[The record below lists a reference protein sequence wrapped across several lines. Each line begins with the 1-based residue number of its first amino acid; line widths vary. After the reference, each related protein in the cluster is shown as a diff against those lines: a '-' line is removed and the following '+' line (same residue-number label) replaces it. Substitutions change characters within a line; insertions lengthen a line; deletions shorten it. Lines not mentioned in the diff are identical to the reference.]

1 MRIIFMGTPEFSV
14 PALEQ
19 LHAAG
24 HDICAV
30 YTRPPAKKGRGM
42 AEQTSPVHQ
51 AALALG
57 VPVLTPT
64 SFKSTAEIEQLA
76 AFQADLCVV
85 VAYGLILPQAVLDIP
100 QYGCWN
106 IHASLLP
113 RWRGAA
119 PIQRAIMAGDTQT
132 GICIMQ
138 MEAGLDTG
146 PVLLQNSLP
155 IHALDTAQD
164 LHDKLMFMG
173 AQEIVK
179 AVAMQGR
186 LIPQIQSETGVTY
199 ADKISKQEAQIDWS
213 QSAQQIC
220 QHIHGLSPFPGA
232 WTQAGETRLKILQ
245 AETVALAADKAPAQA
260 GEVLDDM
267 ALIACGQGAIRPVRV
282 QRAGKPAMALADFQR
297 GAGLDKGVI
306 LS

>member
-1 MRIIFMGTPEFSV
+1 MRIIFMGTPDFSV

-24 HDICAV
+24 HEICAV

-57 VPVLTPT
+57 VPVLNPT
-64 SFKSTAEIEQLA
+64 SFKSMEEIDQLA
-76 AFQADLCVV
+76 AFKADLCVV

-100 QYGCWN
+100 KYGCWN

-119 PIQRAIMAGDTQT
+119 PIQRAIMAGDAQT

-146 PVLLQNSLP
+146 PVLLEHSLS
-155 IHALDTAQD
+155 IQLSDTAQD
-164 LHDKLMFMG
+164 LHDKLMLLG

-179 AVAMQGR
+179 AVEMKDTLKPR
-186 LIPQIQSETGVTY
+186 PQSETGVTY
-199 ADKISKQEAQIDWS
+199 ADKISKQEAKIDWT
-213 QSAQQIC
+213 QSAQEIC

-232 WTQAGETRLKILQ
+232 WTQADETRLKILQ
-245 AETVALAADKAPAQA
+245 AEIVALDADKAHVQA

-267 ALIACGQGAIRPVRV
+267 ALIACGQGAIRPVRL
-282 QRAGKPAMALADFQR
+282 QRAGKPAMALSDFQR
-297 GAGLDKGVI
+297 GAALKKGLV
-306 LS
+306 LA

>member
-42 AEQTSPVHQ
+42 TEQTSPVHQ

-113 RWRGAA
+113 RWRGRRPFNA
-119 PIQRAIMAGDTQT
+119 
-132 GICIMQ
+132 
-138 MEAGLDTG
+138 
-146 PVLLQNSLP
+146 
-155 IHALDTAQD
+155 
-164 LHDKLMFMG
+164 
-173 AQEIVK
+173 
-179 AVAMQGR
+179 R
-186 LIPQIQSETGVTY
+186 LWRGT
-199 ADKISKQEAQIDWS
+199 
-213 QSAQQIC
+213 
-220 QHIHGLSPFPGA
+220 H
-232 WTQAGETRLKILQ
+232 
-245 AETVALAADKAPAQA
+245 
-260 GEVLDDM
+260 
-267 ALIACGQGAIRPVRV
+267 
-282 QRAGKPAMALADFQR
+282 KPAFASCKWRR
-297 GAGLDKGVI
+297 GWIQGLFYCKTACQFT
-306 LS
+306 LWTPRKTCMTSSCLWARRKL